1 MAVQAI
7 SLGLHSDL
15 FVESEDVTVHHV
27 ASEDIIDVLNTSIY
41 TNASKDEQ
49 DQSAE
54 CYDCIILNTE
64 DIVELTHILDF
75 MIASADYITRRPR
88 VILLSRLLSWGGKKY
103 KVPIGTSIS
112 EFNARNAYLTED
124 ALYKVENKFQTCA
137 ALTKMDM
144 CIVGMGMIY
153 GSSGFDFKDLC
164 KELFIAEA
172 SAESVMFSA
181 TGGTNAVPMIHHMDL
196 VQVLEYLAATPAA
209 FPNFFIPAVDY
220 STASLQSVF
229 EALSKASGRTVR
241 CTTEAEA
248 LEVVMNSN
256 CDNTHHRWDLDLT
269 FSESHKLPDVEL
281 KYPNGLIDS
290 TDEVW
295 SQFRY
300 QSCSQPCSILVAGP
314 PSSLKTTLAKD
325 LASTLGLKYIDWI
338 TSVKNCLEKFVEK
351 KAPEGETGGTE
362 EKKDGESVTG
372 QGGTIDLTQVDDAH
386 VALRLEIERC
396 IRVSKK
402 MKDDAVLEIKDIVF
416 DKVLLGILPKNL
428 VAETIAALI
437 LLDEQCQKRGYVL
450 DIWGLEEKIIV
461 GRHQIYEVTNTR
473 PPIPKETPPNP
484 EEKTEGGGE
493 VGGGEDQSLLSVDSY
508 QYKPTSTEDKRP
520 QLILELQCETATCI
534 KQFLTPLGVIQTEG
548 VKMSKDQQAL
558 IKDIETR
565 TAEYE
570 KLLKPFNTEEHEA
583 TPEENEEKTVNES
596 NSTPA
601 YIKLSH
607 PVVQQC
613 EADGYSVMRVDVN
626 NMPPVVPPEGTVS
639 EKEKEKEK
647 EKEPEKGKTPRT
659 ARTDKTS
666 DSKLPAPEPEV
677 QIPPPEPVD
686 PTKALIEE
694 IYENYAGIYGPL
706 DWVKME
712 VKSLMPTLNAEA
724 LDIDVTQPFE
734 QFDGFDVDK
743 IQDDEEDE
751 ELKEQLLAAPANRIE
766 ELNSTLQALG
776 PMMCNI
782 LRPNSDKLN
791 TYLVENVMSH
801 VAEALVLIHRD
812 QVDDPMTF
820 MSDFLRKRG
829 EDLEV
834 TETKNAHEKYFAA
847 VREAELLEEEA
858 AMQLQEAVESSCD
871 EWED

>member
-1 MAVQAI
+1 VAVQATC
-7 SLGLHSDL
+7 LGLHSDL
-15 FVESEDVTVHHV
+15 FVESEDVSVHHV
-27 ASEDIIDVLNTSIY
+27 ASEDIIDVLNSSIY
-41 TNASKDEQ
+41 TNASQDEQ

-64 DIVELTHILDF
+64 DILELTHILEF
-75 MIASADYITRRPR
+75 MTASAEYITRRPR

-112 EFNARNAYLTED
+112 EFNARNPYLTEEG
-124 ALYKVENKFQTCA
+124 LYKVENKFQTCA
-137 ALTKMDM
+137 ALTKMEM
-144 CIVGMGMIY
+144 CIVGVGMIY

-164 KELFIAEA
+164 KDLFIAEA
-172 SAESVMFSA
+172 GAESVIFSA
-181 TGGTNAVPMIHHMDL
+181 AAGANTVPMIHHADL
-196 VQVLEYLAATPAA
+196 VQILEHLSTSPAA
-209 FPNFFIPAVDY
+209 FPNFFIPAVDF
-220 STASLQSVF
+220 STATLKSVF
-229 EALSKASGRTVR
+229 EALSKSSGRTVR

-248 LEVVMNSN
+248 LEVVMNST
-256 CDNTHHRWDLDLT
+256 CDNTHHRWDLDLS
-269 FSESHKLPDVEL
+269 FSDSHKLPDVEL
-281 KYPNGLIDS
+281 KYPNGMIDS

-295 SQFRY
+295 GQFRY

-325 LASTLGLKYIDWI
+325 LSSTLGIKYIDWV

-351 KAPEGETGGTE
+351 KSNVTDGME
-362 EKKDGESVTG
+362 EKKEGDSVVTG
-372 QGGTIDLTQVDDAH
+372 EEGTIDLTQVDDAH
-386 VALRLEIERC
+386 VALRMEIERC

-402 MKDDAVLEIKDIVF
+402 MKDDAVLEISDIVF

-428 VAETIAALI
+428 VAEAIAAQI

-461 GRHQIYEVTNTR
+461 GKHQLYEVTNTR

-484 EEKTEGGGE
+484 EEKTENGGE
-493 VGGGEDQSLLSVDSY
+493 VVGGEEQSLESMDSY

-520 QLILELQCETATCI
+520 QLIVELQCDTATCI

-548 VKMSKDQQAL
+548 AKLSKDQQAL
-558 IKDIETR
+558 VKDIETR
-565 TAEYE
+565 TADYE
-570 KLLKPFNTEEHEA
+570 KLLKPFNTAEQEE
-583 TPEENEEKTVNES
+583 TPEGTEEKTANDDE
-596 NSTPA
+596 STPA
-601 YIKLSH
+601 YSKLSH

-626 NMPPVVPPEGTVS
+626 NMPPVVPPEGTVT
-639 EKEKEKEK
+639 EKEK

-659 ARTDKTS
+659 ARTDKS
-666 DSKLPAPEPEV
+666 SESKTPAPEPEV
-677 QIPPPEPVD
+677 EVSPPEPVD

-706 DWVKME
+706 DWVKLE
-712 VKSLMPTLNAEA
+712 VKSLLPTVNAEA

-734 QFDGFDVDK
+734 QCDGFDMNNL
-743 IQDDEEDE
+743 QDDEDED
-751 ELKEQLLAAPANRIE
+751 ELKEQPLSAPPNRIE
-766 ELNSTLQALG
+766 ELNATLQALG
-776 PMMCNI
+776 PMMCSI
-782 LRPNSDKLN
+782 LRPSSDKLN
-791 TYLVENVMSH
+791 TYLVENVLSH

-812 QVDDPMTF
+812 KVDDPMAF
-820 MSDFLRKRG
+820 MADFLRKRG